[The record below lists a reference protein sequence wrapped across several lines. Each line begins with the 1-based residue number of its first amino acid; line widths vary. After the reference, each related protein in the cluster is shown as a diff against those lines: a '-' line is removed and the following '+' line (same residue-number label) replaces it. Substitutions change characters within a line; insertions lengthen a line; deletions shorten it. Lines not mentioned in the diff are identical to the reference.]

1 MRENRSVDLI
11 LGIMDVG
18 SGNNRDILLYPNS
31 ANPASRPE
39 ISFVYVPGSNALP
52 SDPTPVLPL
61 NGSWSVKQGINPEP
75 DQNPQLAWNY
85 TANSATIGGWSVE
98 LDTSPNFDSSNIIMV
113 TSWNDVGFD
122 VINQT
127 YNVSTALDKGE
138 TWY

>member
-61 NGSWSVKQGINPEP
+61 NGSWSVSKELTQSLTKIHNSLGTI
-75 DQNPQLAWNY
+75 PQIVQLLE
-85 TANSATIGGWSVE
+85 GG
-98 LDTSPNFDSSNIIMV
+98 L
-113 TSWNDVGFD
+113 
-122 VINQT
+122 
-127 YNVSTALDKGE
+127 
-138 TWY
+138 